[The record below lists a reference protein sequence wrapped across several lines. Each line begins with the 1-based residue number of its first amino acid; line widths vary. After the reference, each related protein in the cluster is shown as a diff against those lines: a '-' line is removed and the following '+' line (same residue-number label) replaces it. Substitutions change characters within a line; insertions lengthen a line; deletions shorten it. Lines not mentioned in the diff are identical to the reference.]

1 MNRFLDGLQKIRAS
15 RAPAEPA
22 DTSAKPWLR
31 HYDARTTEADIVSCF
46 RLLLGRNPNP
56 EEWTGHMMH
65 VGEPLGQVV
74 TSYLTSLE
82 FARRGL
88 TQEIPA
94 DYVIADLPDFRIFSD
109 INDSAVGKFV
119 RENIYEHDVTTV
131 FRRLLRPGMSVLDI
145 GANIG
150 YYAMLSASIVGPK
163 GCVFAVEPNHQN
175 VKLLEASR
183 RLNMFGQMIVLPFAA
198 AASAGVMV
206 LTTSYST
213 GTTSAPP
220 EEITALL
227 NARIVSCVALD
238 SIVPEKQHIDLI
250 KIDVDG
256 AEYKAML
263 GCEQIITRCRPAI
276 ISEFAPGLLPG
287 ISGIGGED
295 YLRWFGRHNY
305 SISVIEPDGS
315 VLSIGQ
321 RWHEVMAAYDRRGV
335 DHIDILALPNA
346 GIS

>member
-1 MNRFLDGLQKIRAS
+1 LLDRLQKIRAS
-15 RAPAEPA
+15 RAPAKPA
-22 DTSAKPWLR
+22 NIVAKPWLR
-31 HYDARTTEADIVSCF
+31 HYDAQTTEGDVIACF

-65 VGEPLGQVV
+65 VGEPLDQVV

-82 FARRGL
+82 FSRRGL
-88 TQEIPA
+88 TNEMPA

-109 INDSAVGKFV
+109 INDNAVGKFV

-131 FRRLLRPGMSVLDI
+131 FRKLLRPGMSVLDI

-150 YYAMLSASIVGPK
+150 YYAMLSASIVGPT
-163 GCVFAVEPNHQN
+163 GHVFAVEPNHQN

-183 RLNMFGQMIVLPFAA
+183 RLNMFGHMTVVPFAA

-206 LTTSYST
+206 LTTSFST

-227 NARIVSCVALD
+227 NARIVPCAALD
-238 SIVPEKQHIDLI
+238 SIVPEEQHVDLI

-256 AEYKAML
+256 AEYHAML
-263 GCEQIITRCRPAI
+263 GCEKIITRCRPAI
-276 ISEFAPGLLPG
+276 ISEFAPALLPG

-305 SISVIEPDGS
+305 NVSVIEPDGS
-315 VLSIGQ
+315 ILAMGQ
-321 RWHEVMAAYDRRGV
+321 RWHEVMAAYAQRGV
-335 DHIDILALPNA
+335 DHIDILALPIA
-346 GIS
+346 KI